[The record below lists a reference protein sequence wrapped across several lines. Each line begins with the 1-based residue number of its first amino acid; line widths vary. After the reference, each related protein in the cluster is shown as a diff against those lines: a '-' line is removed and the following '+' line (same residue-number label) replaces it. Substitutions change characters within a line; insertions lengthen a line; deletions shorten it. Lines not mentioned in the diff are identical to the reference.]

1 MPFAALASV
10 FGSSE
15 YRTVLSLPVIVVMWV
30 AFLRGSGGKLPVR
43 GWRLE
48 VERRVQEPAGGCL
61 KFFLSHE
68 SFLLFFFRYRVI
80 TTPSSRNLQVPNG
93 PVLDKAADR

>member
-30 AFLRGSGGKLPVR
+30 AFLGGSGD
-43 GWRLE
+43 
-48 VERRVQEPAGGCL
+48 Q
-61 KFFLSHE
+61 
-68 SFLLFFFRYRVI
+68 
-80 TTPSSRNLQVPNG
+80 
-93 PVLDKAADR
+93 